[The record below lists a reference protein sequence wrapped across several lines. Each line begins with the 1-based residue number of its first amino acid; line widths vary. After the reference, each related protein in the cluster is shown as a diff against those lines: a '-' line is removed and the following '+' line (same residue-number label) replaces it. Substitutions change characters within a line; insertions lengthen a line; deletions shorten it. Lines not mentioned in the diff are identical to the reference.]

1 MDEQTKNLILATA
14 LSFLV
19 LLTWMFLF
27 PPAPIPE
34 NNGLN
39 ENQTEQS
46 INGKNKKL
54 SNEEISNLEQST
66 NQNSEDTFAPRVEI
80 LTKNLKGSI
89 WLKGGRIDD
98 LSLQKYRETLDSS
111 SNNVSLLSPDDS
123 KDPYYAFHGWAGMD
137 GLEENDTPNSNTI
150 WTLKSGSVL
159 TENSPITL
167 SWKNEKGIIFEKTIS
182 IDENYMFEISQSVI
196 NGSSKNIKLYPY
208 GNLTR
213 NGQPDTIGFYI
224 LHEGV
229 VGMHDGELI
238 ETNYGDIPDLSRD
251 EVTREI
257 QQNGWIGFT
266 DKYWMSTL
274 IPRAGQT
281 FKMDQRYYPSSDNFE
296 VWMRL
301 PPIKVNKNERAS
313 VKTNLFVGAKEVNT
327 IKLYQNSLDI
337 ENFVDSVDWGWFF
350 YLTKPIFF
358 LLDWFNSYTHNM
370 GWSIILLT
378 LFIKTL
384 LFPLSYKSFV
394 SMSRMKHLQP
404 QMEQI
409 KKNAGDDRAKLQQE
423 LMALYKKE
431 KVNPVAG
438 CLPILLQIPVFF
450 SLYKVLFVTIEMRHA
465 PFIGW
470 IKDLSAPDPTSY
482 LNLFGLLP
490 YSPPDPTSLFSI
502 FSIGV
507 YPILM
512 GVTMWL
518 QQKLNPAPTDKTQAM
533 IFAWMPW
540 VFMFMLGQ
548 FSAGLVIYWVANNL
562 IQFGQ
567 QYIIMYSQGVKPDI
581 FGNIVKSF
589 KKTE

>member
-1 MDEQTKNLILATA
+1 M
-14 LSFLV
+14 
-19 LLTWMFLF
+19 
-27 PPAPIPE
+27 
-34 NNGLN
+34 
-39 ENQTEQS
+39 
-46 INGKNKKL
+46 
-54 SNEEISNLEQST
+54 
-66 NQNSEDTFAPRVEI
+66 
-80 LTKNLKGSI
+80 
-89 WLKGGRIDD
+89 
-98 LSLQKYRETLDSS
+98 
-111 SNNVSLLSPDDS
+111 LSPDDS
-123 KDPYYAFHGWAGMD
+123 KDPYYAFHGWAGME

-394 SMSRMKHLQP
+394 
-404 QMEQI
+404 
-409 KKNAGDDRAKLQQE
+409 
-423 LMALYKKE
+423 
-431 KVNPVAG
+431 
-438 CLPILLQIPVFF
+438 
-450 SLYKVLFVTIEMRHA
+450 
-465 PFIGW
+465 
-470 IKDLSAPDPTSY
+470 
-482 LNLFGLLP
+482 
-490 YSPPDPTSLFSI
+490 
-502 FSIGV
+502 
-507 YPILM
+507 
-512 GVTMWL
+512 
-518 QQKLNPAPTDKTQAM
+518 
-533 IFAWMPW
+533 
-540 VFMFMLGQ
+540 
-548 FSAGLVIYWVANNL
+548 
-562 IQFGQ
+562 
-567 QYIIMYSQGVKPDI
+567 
-581 FGNIVKSF
+581 
-589 KKTE
+589 

>member
-1 MDEQTKNLILATA
+1 M
-14 LSFLV
+14 
-19 LLTWMFLF
+19 
-27 PPAPIPE
+27 
-34 NNGLN
+34 
-39 ENQTEQS
+39 
-46 INGKNKKL
+46 
-54 SNEEISNLEQST
+54 
-66 NQNSEDTFAPRVEI
+66 
-80 LTKNLKGSI
+80 
-89 WLKGGRIDD
+89 
-98 LSLQKYRETLDSS
+98 
-111 SNNVSLLSPDDS
+111 LSPDGS
-123 KDPYYAFHGWAGMD
+123 KDPYYAFHGWAGME

-301 PPIKVNKNERAS
+301 PLIKVNKNERAS

-358 LLDWFNSYTHNM
+358 LLD
-370 GWSIILLT
+370 
-378 LFIKTL
+378 
-384 LFPLSYKSFV
+384 LS
-394 SMSRMKHLQP
+394 
-404 QMEQI
+404 
-409 KKNAGDDRAKLQQE
+409 
-423 LMALYKKE
+423 
-431 KVNPVAG
+431 
-438 CLPILLQIPVFF
+438 
-450 SLYKVLFVTIEMRHA
+450 
-465 PFIGW
+465 
-470 IKDLSAPDPTSY
+470 
-482 LNLFGLLP
+482 
-490 YSPPDPTSLFSI
+490 
-502 FSIGV
+502 
-507 YPILM
+507 
-512 GVTMWL
+512 
-518 QQKLNPAPTDKTQAM
+518 
-533 IFAWMPW
+533 
-540 VFMFMLGQ
+540 
-548 FSAGLVIYWVANNL
+548 L
-562 IQFGQ
+562 IH
-567 QYIIMYSQGVKPDI
+567 I
-581 FGNIVKSF
+581 
-589 KKTE
+589 